1 MDLRKT
7 KDLADSSE
15 GEHRG
20 RLEKPAEQGQKK
32 SRFQLALEVE
42 DLFEEKRPKL
52 NLKSAG
58 IRTRY
63 IE

>member
-1 MDLRKT
+1 MVLRKT
-7 KDLADSSE
+7 KDLTDSSE

-20 RLEKPAEQGQKK
+20 GLEKPGEQGQNK

-42 DLFEEKRPKL
+42 DLFEEKGPKL